1 MVLDDKAYAEVFECI
16 GLFSKGPARQA
27 NMLAQGEMAMLASI
41 VFGAGE
47 TTPGELSENLELTT
61 ARVANTLNSLEDKG
75 LVERIHDKVDR
86 RRVFVRI
93 TEKGRKAVEKAQK
106 EAAEELN
113 LFLEALGEEDAK
125 EYIRLMRKM
134 RKLML
139 EKREHDKAQKTI

>member
-1 MVLDDKAYAEVFECI
+1 MLLDNEAYAEVFECI
-16 GLFSKGPARQA
+16 GLFSKGPAKRA
-27 NMLAQGEMAMLASI
+27 NMLAQGEMAMLASL
-41 VFGAGE
+41 VFGPGE
-47 TTPGELSENLELTT
+47 TTPGELSEDLELTT

-93 TEKGRKAVEKAQK
+93 TEKGRQAVEKAQK
-106 EAAEELN
+106 EAAEELD

-134 RKLML
+134 RRLML
-139 EKREHDKAQKTI
+139 EKRDRDKAKG

>member
-16 GLFSKGPARQA
+16 GLFIKGPARQA
-27 NMLAQGEMAMLASI
+27 NMLAQGEIAMLVSI
-41 VFGAGE
+41 VFGSGE

-75 LVERIHDKVDR
+75 LVERIHDKID

-93 TEKGRKAVEKAQK
+93 TEKGRKVVEKAQK

-113 LFLEALGEEDAK
+113 LFWEALGEEDAK

-134 RKLML
+134 RRLML
-139 EKREHDKAQKTI
+139 EKRDHDKAKKII